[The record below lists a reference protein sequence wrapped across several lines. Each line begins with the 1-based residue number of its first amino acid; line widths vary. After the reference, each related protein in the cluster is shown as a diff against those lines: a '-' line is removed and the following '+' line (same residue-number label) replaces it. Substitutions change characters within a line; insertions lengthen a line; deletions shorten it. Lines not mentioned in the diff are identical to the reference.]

1 MISQALCA
9 SVIICC
15 CQTKEHSKKGIPLA
29 LALRCFVLQQSVG
42 DIDVLIRDFQTVRQ
56 QVAKLGFIV
65 NEAKCE
71 LVIW

>member
-15 CQTKEHSKKGIPLA
+15 CQTKEHSKGIPLA

-56 QVAKLGFIV
+56 QATDLGLII
-65 NEAKCE
+65 NEAKY
-71 LVIW
+71 V